1 MKKKFQ
7 FWKTL
12 VGQNWNMFRSNME
25 VVYVFQVR
33 VQNTFF
39 CTKQGIDQGMLH
51 AFARFADNMID
62 GEDYD

>member
-1 MKKKFQ
+1 
-7 FWKTL
+7 
-12 VGQNWNMFRSNME
+12 ME

-33 VQNTFF
+33 VQNTFFF

-51 AFARFADNMID
+51 AFARFADTMID